1 VKIYDG
7 EKIRNVALL
16 GHADTGKSQLA
27 SAMLYT
33 AGITTRLGKVDD
45 GTSVTDFDEEE
56 IERGFSISAAL
67 ANAEWNDTKIN
78 LIDTP
83 GFNIFLYEAE
93 AALKAADAALIV
105 VHAVSGVEVQTEKT
119 WGFCQKY
126 KLPRALVMNQ
136 MDRERASFKRTLDAL
151 TNAFGR
157 SVIPIQLPIGEEK
170 DFCGVIDL
178 VRMRAALYERDG
190 SGKAKDSEIPAE
202 MQEAATAA
210 HEALVEMVAEGN
222 DELLE
227 EFFDKGTIPIEDLV
241 PGLRQAVAENRLTP
255 VVITSALHN
264 IGTQSLLDFVADY
277 LPAPTAKGTAE
288 GLDHEGG
295 EPVTRKISSDEPAS
309 ALVFKTF
316 ADPFAGR
323 LSLFKVMSG
332 VVKSEATL
340 QNFSRGVAERLA
352 HIAVPQGKTQ
362 NPIAELRAGDI
373 GVVAKLKETLTGDT
387 LGDKNAPILYPPVK
401 LAEPAISFAI
411 EPKSRGDE
419 DKLSTAIHR
428 MLEEDLLL
436 RFARDEQTKEFLLS
450 GSGQQHVEV
459 AVSKLKRRYNVEVTL
474 KAPKIPYRETIRGKA
489 DAQGKYKKQTGGHG
503 QYGDCKIK
511 MEPMARGEGFD
522 FINDI
527 FGGAIPRNYIPA
539 VEKGI
544 LETAARGYL
553 AGYPVVDFRVTLYD
567 GSYHDVDSS
576 ELAFKIAGSLAF
588 KKCMEQAKPCLLEP
602 IMDVEINVPENYSGD
617 IMGNLTGRRGR
628 IQGMEPKGHST
639 IIKAQVPLAEML
651 TYASDLTS
659 MTQARGSY
667 TMDFSH
673 YDVVPQ
679 QIADKIVAEA
689 RAAGHG
695 KEEEE

>member
-1 VKIYDG
+1 MKIYDG
-7 EKIRNVALL
+7 ENIRNVALL
-16 GHADTGKSQLA
+16 GHADTGKTQLA

-56 IERGFSISAAL
+56 IEHGFSISAAL

-93 AALKAADAALIV
+93 AALKAVDAALIL

-126 KLPRALVMNQ
+126 NLPRALVMNQ

-157 SVIPIQLPIGEEK
+157 SVIPVQLPIGEEK
-170 DFCGVIDL
+170 DFRGVIDL
-178 VRMRAALYERDG
+178 VRMRAALYESNG

-264 IGTQSLLDFVADY
+264 LGTQSLLEFIADY
-277 LPAPTAKGTAE
+277 MPAPTAKGTVE
-288 GLDHEGG
+288 GLNQGG
-295 EPVTRKISSDEPAS
+295 GQPVSRKIANDEPVSVF
-309 ALVFKTF
+309 VFKTF
-316 ADPFAGR
+316 ADAFAGR

-340 QNFSRGVAERLA
+340 QNFSRDVAERLA
-352 HIAVPQGKTQ
+352 HIAVPQGKAQ
-362 NPIAELRAGDI
+362 NPVAELRAGDI

-387 LGDKNAPILYPPVK
+387 LGDKNAPILYPPAK

-436 RFARDEQTKEFLLS
+436 RFSRDEQTKEFLLS

-511 MEPMARGEGFD
+511 MEPLARGEGFD
-522 FINDI
+522 FVNDI

-544 LETAARGYL
+544 QQSAARGFL
-553 AGYPVVDFRVTLYD
+553 AGCPVVDFRVILYD

-576 ELAFKIAGSLAF
+576 ELAFKIAGSMAF

-602 IMDVEINVPENYSGD
+602 IMDVEITVPENYSGD
-617 IMGNLTGRRGR
+617 IMGNLTSRRGR

-639 IIKAQVPLAEML
+639 IVKAQVPLAEML

-659 MTQARGSY
+659 MTQGRGTYS
-667 TMDFSH
+667 MDFSH

-679 QIADKIVAEA
+679 QISDKIVAEA